1 MNPRFKTTLNPPA
14 CGQSAIL
21 SPEISCTAGKQS
33 EYHKMKARNKT
44 LCAMALAAAFFTGQA
59 SATSWQDQLSS
70 AANELSK
77 SNGTTASN
85 GAQNGGLSLSSLT
98 SLLNGNSKSL
108 SSSTMTNAAGVMEY
122 CAKNKLASVTNTDNI
137 KNQLM
142 TKLGLE
148 SSTKPADKQD
158 YNQGLMGLLNTAN
171 GQKLDL
177 NSIGNSP
184 LAEKVKTKACD
195 LVLKQGMNY
204 LS

>member
-1 MNPRFKTTLNPPA
+1 
-14 CGQSAIL
+14 
-21 SPEISCTAGKQS
+21 
-33 EYHKMKARNKT
+33 MKVSIKT
-44 LCAMALAAAFFTGQA
+44 LCAMALATAFFAGQA
-59 SATSWQDQLSS
+59 SAASWQDQLSS

-77 SNGTTASN
+77 SGSTTTGA

-98 SLLNGNSKSL
+98 SLLNGNGKSL
-108 SSSTMTNAAGVMEY
+108 TSSTMTNAAGVMEY
-122 CAKNKLASVTNTDNI
+122 CAKNKLASVTNTENI

-148 SSTKPADKQD
+148 NSTKPADKQD

-177 NSIGNSP
+177 NTIGNSP

>member
-1 MNPRFKTTLNPPA
+1 
-14 CGQSAIL
+14 
-21 SPEISCTAGKQS
+21 
-33 EYHKMKARNKT
+33 
-44 LCAMALAAAFFTGQA
+44 MALAAAFFAGQA
-59 SATSWQDQLSS
+59 SAANWQEQLSS
-70 AANELSK
+70 AANELTK
-77 SNGTTASN
+77 NGNATTTS
-85 GAQNGGLSLSSLT
+85 GSAQTGGLSLSSLT